1 MNPQQHA
8 ETLVASFSAGAVFAY
23 PTEAVYGLGCDPDN
37 ESAVMDLLRLKQRP
51 VEKGLILVARSYSQ
65 LLPYVDDHKIPMDFR
80 TEIFSSWPGP
90 NTWLLPAS
98 KAAPRWITGGSD
110 VIAVRV
116 PNHPVVAALCELFDK
131 PLVSTSANLTGQ
143 PSAMSAAEVTEQ
155 FDQQV
160 IVIDGSLGKQAKPS
174 KIRHGLTGKVIRDN

>member
-1 MNPQQHA
+1 MPTVNNSDS
-8 ETLVASFSAGAVFAY
+8 LVASFNAGAVFAY
-23 PTEAVYGLGCDPDN
+23 PTEAVFGLGCDPDN

-65 LLPYVDDHKIPMDFR
+65 LLPYVDDQAIPMDFR

-98 KAAPRWITGGSD
+98 KTAPTWITGGSEL
-110 VIAVRV
+110 IAVRV
-116 PNHPVVAALCELFDK
+116 PNHSLVSALCELFDK

-143 PSAMSAAEVTEQ
+143 PSALSASEVRAQ
-155 FDQQV
+155 FEDQV
-160 IVIDGSLGKQAKPS
+160 IVIDGELGKQAKPS
-174 KIRHGLTGKVIRDN
+174 KIRHGLTGQVIRDN